1 VLKGCGFYTTIMFNP
16 GNMQQMMKQMGMD
29 MEEIPATRVTIDLGD
44 EEIVFEDPEISQI
57 SVKGQEMFQLQGDHS
72 TQAKGPAQED
82 IDMVA
87 EKAGVSEAEARE
99 ALKDHDEPADAIM
112 SLQ

>member
-1 VLKGCGFYTTIMFNP
+1 MFNP
-16 GNMQQMMKQMGMD
+16 QNMEKMMKQMGMD
-29 MEEIPATRVTIDLGD
+29 MEEIDAKRVVVDLGD
-44 EEIVFEDPEISQI
+44 EEMVFETPELNKIN
-57 SVKGQEMFQLQGDHS
+57 VKGQEMFQLQGDHS